1 MAITRE
7 EFFNKKANASLWDVA
22 VSIKRGNP
30 LPLDADSIFD
40 SYAALETYAADVLA
54 YPGQLVAVVEESS
67 TNIYYLDQNLAIKPV
82 GIVPSGDSKS
92 VEVTADGII
101 SLLGAKTAPNGTL
114 PMIGEDG
121 VLTWKTLED
130 IGAGD
135 GNDNTTYEITALE
148 KGEGEAA
155 ETYGIKIQVI
165 ENGIASGDPI
175 EIPFDVYTKVE
186 TDNLLDGIKTRL
198 GALEAKEDKDTTY
211 SVAEGEKVLKLN
223 GTAFSTEIGLKHEG
237 GKISLTGINGE
248 VIAEFSD
255 ADFIKDSVLE
265 DVEYNAETKEIEFTW
280 KTVDGETKT
289 DAVSVADFVQIYT
302 AGNGLEA
309 NGNEFSVKVDSES
322 EAFLSVGENG
332 IKLSGV
338 QEALNTVASNAAD
351 DAAGKAAQALA
362 DAKADAADLYATKA
376 YVGTIPDSY
385 SETNVISYINKKAEE
400 TLAAAQGGSSETAAS
415 VKQQLDNYKSENDT
429 KVNANT
435 QAIENI
441 NDKLKDV
448 ESNAEVNIIEV
459 VKVNGSALSVS
470 AEDRS
475 VDITVP
481 TALNQLGGY
490 TAIDERI
497 TAAKAQADKGVE
509 EAGKAN
515 AAAATN
521 AEEIGKHE
529 TRLGLVETAKTNH
542 EERILTLENAKD
554 SHKAEYNSLKGTV
567 DGHTEAIAK
576 KAEQTALDAVSAKAS
591 TNESAIQTINETTI
605 PGVLT
610 EVNKKANAADVYT
623 KTEIGTITEGKTI
636 VGMIAEAQSA
646 ATYDDNEI
654 RGLIASETDRATAA
668 EGALSVRIAKAETFL
683 NEANLDSEDGSNN
696 VIDTLKEIQEYIIKD
711 ETGAAGMLANIQ
723 SNTTAIE
730 AINNETTG
738 IFAQAKT
745 YVENKFDAL
754 PSSGPIAG
762 ALLGL
767 VKSSEEDNKIK
778 VETDGTMSVNRIST
792 DKLYVPENSEL
803 ILNGGSATDWMEQA
817 EELSLDNSS
826 LDNTVL
832 G

>member
-1 MAITRE
+1 MSIRDD
-7 EFFNKKANASLWDVA
+7 FFAKKAKGSLWDVA

-30 LPLDADSIFD
+30 LPLDADSIFE
-40 SYAALETYAADVLA
+40 SYAALEAYAADVLA
-54 YPGQLVAVVEESS
+54 YPGQLVAVVEEDS
-67 TNIYYLDQNLAIKPV
+67 TSIYYLDQELAIKPV

-92 VEVTADGII
+92 IEVTADGII
-101 SLLGAKTAPNGTL
+101 SLLGAKTAPNGTI

-148 KGEGEAA
+148 KSN
-155 ETYGIKIQVI
+155 ETYGIKVQVI

-186 TDNLLDGIKTRL
+186 TDNLLDEIKSRVGT
-198 GALEAKEDKDTTY
+198 LESKEDKDTTY

-289 DAVSVADFVQIYT
+289 DAVSVADFVQVYT

-385 SETNVISYINKKAEE
+385 TETNVISYINKKAEE

-429 KVNANT
+429 KVNANAL
-435 QAIENI
+435 AIENI
-441 NDKLKDV
+441 NDKLKNV
-448 ESNAEVNIIEV
+448 EDNAEVNVIEV
-459 VKVNGSALSVS
+459 VKVNGTALQVN

-475 VDITVP
+475 VDVSVP
-481 TALNQLGGY
+481 TALSQLEGY

-497 TAAKAQADKGVE
+497 TAAKSQADKGVE

-529 TRLGLVETAKTNH
+529 TRIGLLETAKNGH
-542 EERILTLENAKD
+542 EERILTLENASD
-554 SHKAEYNSLKGTV
+554 SHKAEYSALKAVV
-567 DGHTEAIAK
+567 DGHTESIAK
-576 KAEQTALDAVSAKAS
+576 KAEQTVVDGILSRVTTAE
-591 TNESAIQTINETTI
+591 TAIQTINETTI
-605 PGVLT
+605 LGVLA
-610 EVNKKANAADVYT
+610 EVNKKANAADVYS
-623 KTEIGTITEGKTI
+623 KTEIGVIAEGKTI
-636 VGMIAEAQSA
+636 VGMIADAQAA
-646 ATYDDNEI
+646 ATYNDSEI
-654 RGLIASETDRATAA
+654 RGLIASESDRAAAA
-668 EGALSVRIAKAETFL
+668 EGALSTRIAKAEAFL

-696 VIDTLKEIQEYIIKD
+696 VIDTLKEIQEYIVKD
-711 ETGAAGMLANIQ
+711 ETGASGMLANIQ
-723 SNTTAIE
+723 SNTAAIE
-730 AINNETTG
+730 AINNESTG
-738 IFAQAKT
+738 ILAQAKT

-754 PSSGPIAG
+754 SSSGPIAG

-767 VKSSEEDNKIK
+767 VKSSDEDNKIK
-778 VETDGTMSVNRIST
+778 VEEDGTMSLNRVSVG
-792 DKLYVPENSEL
+792 KLYVAEGDEFV
-803 ILNGGSATDWMEQA
+803 LNGGAA
-817 EELSLDNSS
+817 N
-826 LDNTVL
+826 
-832 G
+832 

>member
-1 MAITRE
+1 MSIRDD
-7 EFFNKKANASLWDVA
+7 FFAKKAKGSLWDVA

-30 LPLDADSIFD
+30 LPLDADSIFE
-40 SYAALETYAADVLA
+40 SYEALEAYAADVLA
-54 YPGQLVAVVEESS
+54 YPGQLVAVVEADS
-67 TNIYYLDQNLAIKPV
+67 TSIYYLDQELAIKPV

-92 VEVTADGII
+92 IEVTADGII
-101 SLLGAKTAPNGTL
+101 SLLGAKTAPNGTI

-148 KGEGEAA
+148 KNE

-186 TDNLLDGIKTRL
+186 TDNLLDEIKSRV
-198 GALEAKEDKDTTY
+198 GALESKEDKDTTY

-223 GTAFSTEIGLKHEG
+223 GTAFSTEIGLKHED

-265 DVEYNAETKEIEFTW
+265 DVEYNADTKEIEFTW

-309 NGNEFSVKVDSES
+309 NGNEFSVKIDSES
-322 EAFLSVGENG
+322 EGFLTVGENG
-332 IKLSGV
+332 VKLSGI
-338 QEALNTVASNAAD
+338 QDALNTVASNAAD

-362 DAKADAADLYATKA
+362 DAKADAADLYATKT

-435 QAIENI
+435 LAIENI
-441 NDKLKDV
+441 NDKLKNV
-448 ESNAEVNIIEV
+448 EDNAEVNVIEV
-459 VKVNGSALSVS
+459 VKVNGTALSVN

-475 VDITVP
+475 VNVSVP
-481 TALNQLGGY
+481 TALSQLEGY

-497 TAAKAQADKGVE
+497 TAAKSQADKGVE

-515 AAAATN
+515 AAAAVN

-529 TRLGLVETAKTNH
+529 TRIGLLETAKNGH
-542 EERILTLENAKD
+542 EERILTLENAND
-554 SHKAEYNSLKGTV
+554 SHKAEYSALKAV
-567 DGHTEAIAK
+567 VEGHTESIAK
-576 KAEQTALDAVSAKAS
+576 KAEQTVVDGVLSRVTTAE
-591 TNESAIQTINETTI
+591 TAIQTINETTI

-623 KTEIGTITEGKTI
+623 KTEIGTIAEGKTI
-636 VGMIAEAQSA
+636 VGMIAEAQAA
-646 ATYDDNEI
+646 ATYNDSEI
-654 RGLIASETDRATAA
+654 RGLIASEADRAAAA
-668 EGALSVRIAKAETFL
+668 EGALSTRIAKAEAFL

-696 VIDTLKEIQEYIIKD
+696 VIDTLKEIQEYIVKD
-711 ETGAAGMLANIQ
+711 ETGAAGMLASIQ
-723 SNTTAIE
+723 GNTAAIE
-730 AINNETTG
+730 AINNESTG
-738 IFAQAKT
+738 ILAQAKT

-767 VKSSEEDNKIK
+767 VKSSDEDNKIK
-778 VETDGTMSVNRIST
+778 VEEDGTMSLNRVSVG
-792 DKLYVPENSEL
+792 KLYVAEGEEF
-803 ILNGGSATDWMEQA
+803 ILNGGSA
-817 EELSLDNSS
+817 N
-826 LDNTVL
+826 
-832 G
+832 

>member
-1 MAITRE
+1 MSIRDD
-7 EFFNKKANASLWDVA
+7 FFAKKAKGSLWDVA

-30 LPLDADSIFD
+30 LPLDADSIFE
-40 SYAALETYAADVLA
+40 SYAALEAYAADVLA
-54 YPGQLVAVVEESS
+54 YPGQLVAVVEADS
-67 TNIYYLDQNLAIKPV
+67 TSIYYLDQELAIKPV

-92 VEVTADGII
+92 IEVTADGII
-101 SLLGAKTAPNGTL
+101 SLLGAKTAPNGTI

-148 KGEGEAA
+148 KNS

-186 TDNLLDGIKTRL
+186 TDNLLDEIKSRVGT
-198 GALEAKEDKDTTY
+198 LEAKEDKDTTY

-255 ADFIKDSVLE
+255 ADFVKDSVLE

-289 DAVSVADFVQIYT
+289 DAVSVADFVQVYT

-362 DAKADAADLYATKA
+362 DAKADAADLYATKT

-429 KVNANT
+429 KVNANAL
-435 QAIENI
+435 AIENI
-441 NDKLKDV
+441 NDKLDNV
-448 ESNAEVNIIEV
+448 EDNAEVNIIEV
-459 VKVNGSALSVS
+459 VKVNGTALSVN

-475 VDITVP
+475 VDVSVP
-481 TALNQLGGY
+481 TALSQLEGY

-497 TAAKAQADKGVE
+497 TAAKSQADKGVE

-529 TRLGLVETAKTNH
+529 TRIGLLETAKNGH
-542 EERILTLENAKD
+542 EERILTLENASD
-554 SHKAEYNSLKGTV
+554 SHKAEYSALKAV
-567 DGHTEAIAK
+567 VEGHTESIAK
-576 KAEQTALDAVSAKAS
+576 KAEQTVVDGALARIATAE
-591 TNESAIQTINETTI
+591 TAIQTINETTI

-610 EVNKKANAADVYT
+610 EVNKKANASDVYS
-623 KTEIGTITEGKTI
+623 KAEIGVIAEGKTI
-636 VGMIAEAQSA
+636 VGMIADAQSA
-646 ATYDDNEI
+646 ATYNDSEI
-654 RGLIASETDRATAA
+654 RGLIASESDRAAAA
-668 EGALSVRIAKAETFL
+668 EGVLSTRIAKTEAFL

-696 VIDTLKEIQEYIIKD
+696 VIDTLKEIQEYIVKD

-723 SNTTAIE
+723 SNTAAIE
-730 AINNETTG
+730 AINNESTG
-738 IFAQAKT
+738 ILAQAKT

-767 VKSSEEDNKIK
+767 VKSSDEDNKIK
-778 VETDGTMSVNRIST
+778 VEEDGTMSLNRVSVG
-792 DKLYVPENSEL
+792 KLYVAEGDEFV
-803 ILNGGSATDWMEQA
+803 LNGGTA
-817 EELSLDNSS
+817 N
-826 LDNTVL
+826 
-832 G
+832 

>member
-1 MAITRE
+1 MSIRDD
-7 EFFNKKANASLWDVA
+7 FFAKKAKGSLWDVA

-30 LPLDADSIFD
+30 LPLDADSIFE
-40 SYAALETYAADVLA
+40 SYAALEAYAADVLA
-54 YPGQLVAVVEESS
+54 YPGQLVAVVEEDS
-67 TNIYYLDQNLAIKPV
+67 TSIYYLDQELAIKPV

-92 VEVTADGII
+92 IEVTADGII
-101 SLLGAKTAPNGTL
+101 SLLGAKTAPNGTI

-148 KGEGEAA
+148 KNN
-155 ETYGIKIQVI
+155 ETYGIKVQVI
-165 ENGIASGDPI
+165 ENGLASGDPI

-186 TDNLLDGIKTRL
+186 TDNLLDEIKSRV
-198 GALEAKEDKDTTY
+198 GALESKEDKDTTY

-289 DAVSVADFVQIYT
+289 DAVSVADFVQVYT

-435 QAIENI
+435 LAIENI
-441 NDKLKDV
+441 NDKLKNV
-448 ESNAEVNIIEV
+448 EDNAEVNVIEV
-459 VKVNGSALSVS
+459 VKVNGTALQVN

-475 VDITVP
+475 VDVSVP
-481 TALNQLGGY
+481 TALSQLEGY

-497 TAAKAQADKGVE
+497 TAAKSQADKGVE

-529 TRLGLVETAKTNH
+529 TRIGLLETAKNGH
-542 EERILTLENAKD
+542 EERILTLENASD
-554 SHKAEYNSLKGTV
+554 SHKAEYSALKAVV
-567 DGHTEAIAK
+567 DGHTESIAK
-576 KAEQTALDAVSAKAS
+576 KAEQTVVDGILSRVTTAE
-591 TNESAIQTINETTI
+591 TAIQTINETTI
-605 PGVLT
+605 PGVLA
-610 EVNKKANAADVYT
+610 EVNKKANAADVYS
-623 KTEIGTITEGKTI
+623 KTEIGVIAEGKTI
-636 VGMIAEAQSA
+636 VGMIADAQAA
-646 ATYDDNEI
+646 ATYNDSEI
-654 RGLIASETDRATAA
+654 RGLIASESDRAAAA
-668 EGALSVRIAKAETFL
+668 EGALSTRIAKAEAFL

-696 VIDTLKEIQEYIIKD
+696 VIDTLKEIQEYIVKD
-711 ETGAAGMLANIQ
+711 ETGASGMLANIQ
-723 SNTTAIE
+723 SNTAAIE
-730 AINNETTG
+730 AINNESTG
-738 IFAQAKT
+738 ILAQAKT

-754 PSSGPIAG
+754 SSSGPIAG

-767 VKSSEEDNKIK
+767 VKSSEEDNKVK
-778 VETDGTMSVNRIST
+778 VETDGTMSLNRVST
-792 DKLYVPENSEL
+792 DKLYVPEDSEL
-803 ILNGGSATDWMEQA
+803 ILNGGSASD
-817 EELSLDNSS
+817 
-826 LDNTVL
+826 
-832 G
+832 

>member
-1 MAITRE
+1 MSIRDD
-7 EFFNKKANASLWDVA
+7 FFAKKAKGSLWDVA

-30 LPLDADSIFD
+30 LPLDADSIFE
-40 SYAALETYAADVLA
+40 SYAALEAYAADVLA
-54 YPGQLVAVVEESS
+54 YPGQLVAVVEEDS
-67 TNIYYLDQNLAIKPV
+67 TSIYYLDQELAIKPV

-92 VEVTADGII
+92 IEVTADGII
-101 SLLGAKTAPNGTL
+101 SLLGAKTAPNGTI

-148 KGEGEAA
+148 KNN
-155 ETYGIKIQVI
+155 ETYGIKVQVI

-186 TDNLLDGIKTRL
+186 TDNLLDEIKSRV
-198 GALEAKEDKDTTY
+198 GALESKEDKDTTY

-289 DAVSVADFVQIYT
+289 DAVSVADFVQVYT

-435 QAIENI
+435 LAIENI
-441 NDKLKDV
+441 NDKLKNV
-448 ESNAEVNIIEV
+448 EDNAEVNVIEV
-459 VKVNGSALSVS
+459 VKVNGTALQVN

-475 VDITVP
+475 VDVSVP
-481 TALNQLGGY
+481 TALSQLEGY

-497 TAAKAQADKGVE
+497 TAAKSQADKGVE

-529 TRLGLVETAKTNH
+529 TRIGLLETAKNGH
-542 EERILTLENAKD
+542 EERILTLENASD
-554 SHKAEYNSLKGTV
+554 SHKAEYSALRAV
-567 DGHTEAIAK
+567 VEGHTESIAK
-576 KAEQTALDAVSAKAS
+576 KAEQTVVDGILSRVATAE
-591 TNESAIQTINETTI
+591 TAIQTINETTI
-605 PGVLT
+605 PGVLA
-610 EVNKKANAADVYT
+610 EVNKKANAADVYS
-623 KTEIGTITEGKTI
+623 KTEIGVIVEGKTI
-636 VGMIAEAQSA
+636 VGMIADAQAA
-646 ATYDDNEI
+646 ATYNDSEI
-654 RGLIASETDRATAA
+654 RGLIASESDRAAAA
-668 EGALSVRIAKAETFL
+668 EGALSTRIAKAEAFL

-696 VIDTLKEIQEYIIKD
+696 VIDTLKEIQEYIVKD
-711 ETGAAGMLANIQ
+711 ETGASGMLANIQ
-723 SNTTAIE
+723 SNTAAIE
-730 AINNETTG
+730 AINNESTG
-738 IFAQAKT
+738 ILAQAKT

-754 PSSGPIAG
+754 SSSGPIAG

-767 VKSSEEDNKIK
+767 VKSSDEDNKIK
-778 VETDGTMSVNRIST
+778 VETDGTMSLNRVST
-792 DKLYVPENSEL
+792 NKLYIPEDSEL
-803 ILNGGSATDWMEQA
+803 VLNGGSA
-817 EELSLDNSS
+817 N
-826 LDNTVL
+826 
-832 G
+832 

>member
-1 MAITRE
+1 MSIRDD
-7 EFFNKKANASLWDVA
+7 FFAKKAKGSLWDVA

-30 LPLDADSIFD
+30 LPLDADSIFE
-40 SYAALETYAADVLA
+40 SYAALEAYAADVLA
-54 YPGQLVAVVEESS
+54 YPGQLVAVVEEDS
-67 TNIYYLDQNLAIKPV
+67 TSIYYLDQELAIKPV
-82 GIVPSGDSKS
+82 GIVPSGDNKS
-92 VEVTADGII
+92 IEVTADGII
-101 SLLGAKTAPNGTL
+101 SLLGAKTAPNGTI

-148 KGEGEAA
+148 KNN
-155 ETYGIKIQVI
+155 ETYGIKVQVI
-165 ENGIASGDPI
+165 ENGLASGDPI

-186 TDNLLDGIKTRL
+186 TNNLLDEIKSRV
-198 GALEAKEDKDTTY
+198 GALESKEDKDTTY

-289 DAVSVADFVQIYT
+289 DAVSVADFVQVYT

-376 YVGTIPDSY
+376 YIGTIPDSY

-429 KVNANT
+429 KVNANAL
-435 QAIENI
+435 AIENI
-441 NDKLKDV
+441 NDKLKNV
-448 ESNAEVNIIEV
+448 EDNAEVNVIEV
-459 VKVNGSALSVS
+459 VKVNGTALQVN

-475 VDITVP
+475 VDVSVP
-481 TALNQLGGY
+481 TALSQLEGY

-497 TAAKAQADKGVE
+497 TAAKSQADKGVE

-529 TRLGLVETAKTNH
+529 TRIGLLETAKNGH
-542 EERILTLENAKD
+542 EERILTLENTSD
-554 SHKAEYNSLKGTV
+554 SHKAEYSALRAV
-567 DGHTEAIAK
+567 VEGHTESIAK
-576 KAEQTALDAVSAKAS
+576 KAEQTVVDGILSRVATAE
-591 TNESAIQTINETTI
+591 TAIQTINETTI
-605 PGVLT
+605 PGVLA
-610 EVNKKANAADVYT
+610 EVNKKANAADVYS
-623 KTEIGTITEGKTI
+623 KTEIGVIAEGKTI
-636 VGMIAEAQSA
+636 VGMIADAQAA
-646 ATYDDNEI
+646 ATYNDSEI
-654 RGLIASETDRATAA
+654 RGLIASESDRAAAA
-668 EGALSVRIAKAETFL
+668 EGALSTRIAKAEAFL

-696 VIDTLKEIQEYIIKD
+696 VIDTLKEIQEYIVKD
-711 ETGAAGMLANIQ
+711 ETGASGMLANIQ
-723 SNTTAIE
+723 SNTAAIE
-730 AINNETTG
+730 AINNESTG
-738 IFAQAKT
+738 ILAQAKT

-754 PSSGPIAG
+754 SSSGPIAG

-767 VKSSEEDNKIK
+767 VKSSDEDNKIK
-778 VETDGTMSVNRIST
+778 VETDGTMSLNRVST
-792 DKLYVPENSEL
+792 DKLYVPEDSEL
-803 ILNGGSATDWMEQA
+803 ILNGGSASD
-817 EELSLDNSS
+817 
-826 LDNTVL
+826 
-832 G
+832 